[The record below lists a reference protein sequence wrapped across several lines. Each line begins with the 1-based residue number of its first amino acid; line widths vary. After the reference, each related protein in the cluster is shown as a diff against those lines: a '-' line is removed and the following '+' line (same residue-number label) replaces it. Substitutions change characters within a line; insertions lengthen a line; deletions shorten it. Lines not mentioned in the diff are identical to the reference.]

1 MSSIKCSSLLYP
13 DCNTATTVYHQ
24 LYDFSG
30 SFSASYSCCQDHGG
44 SSFTLMDLLW
54 RLSVYWNER
63 LSVRGQLSGL
73 FVLGISP
80 RRLILISSPRSWDYL
95 DSSQCYFPLQV
106 PRYSFVTGIL
116 PLAGLQGHCPHWK
129 PTQNSCS
136 SLLSSGCMT
145 NTSCWAF
152 L

>member
-13 DCNTATTVYHQ
+13 DCNTATTVYLQ

-30 SFSASYSCCQDHGG
+30 SFSAPYSYCQDHGG
-44 SSFTLMDLLW
+44 SSLTLMDLLW
-54 RLSVYWNER
+54 RLSVYGMRDWVSEANC
-63 LSVRGQLSGL
+63 LVW
-73 FVLGISP
+73 ISP
-80 RRLILISSPRSWDYL
+80 RRLILISSPRSWDSL
-95 DSSQCYFPLQV
+95 DSSQCDFPLQV
-106 PRYSFVTGIL
+106 PRYSFVTGIF

-145 NTSCWAF
+145 NTSCWAI